1 MPSPSTKSS
10 SRSSSMILLS
20 VTMIIIII
28 AIGIVIVTC
37 LLSSIIYDHHH
48 RQKQQQQRRRRR
60 QRQSSSSSP
69 KLTQKTLKAFLSH
82 PKVDID
88 INHRE
93 KLLPGKWLTAP
104 SLGFAHHVLGLL
116 LWLPYFTSNFACFA
130 RHLAWDI
137 RRYHHSLSLSATIII
152 IIIII
157 IIIVIT
163 SP

>member
-1 MPSPSTKSS
+1 
-10 SRSSSMILLS
+10 MILLS

-37 LLSSIIYDHHH
+37 LLSSIIYHHHH
-48 RQKQQQQRRRRR
+48 RQKQQQQQQLRRRR

-116 LWLPYFTSNFACFA
+116 L
-130 RHLAWDI
+130 
-137 RRYHHSLSLSATIII
+137 
-152 IIIII
+152 
-157 IIIVIT
+157 
-163 SP
+163 